1 MLTDYKIPSRTHHD
15 DGSWTVRYVVYEG
28 EITTEDEIR
37 DGERVSV
44 TRYRRQA
51 KLRDVTLTFPPM
63 TERELT
69 RQLNIRLGK
78 SRTRTPI
85 IEQRNG

>member
-1 MLTDYKIPSRTHHD
+1 MLTDYKTPSRTHHD

-37 DGERVSV
+37 DGERIPI

-51 KLRDVTLTFPPM
+51 ILRDVILTFPPM
-63 TERELT
+63 TERELI
-69 RQLNIRLGK
+69 RQFNIRLGQ

-85 IEQRNG
+85 IEQRNA